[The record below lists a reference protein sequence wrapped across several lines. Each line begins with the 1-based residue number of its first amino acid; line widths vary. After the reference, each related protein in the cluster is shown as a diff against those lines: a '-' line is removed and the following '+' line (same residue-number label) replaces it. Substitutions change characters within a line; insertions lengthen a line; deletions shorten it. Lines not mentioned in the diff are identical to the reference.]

1 MVAVKLKDLAM
12 DKVVDLLIAEQ
23 IRLPSITPDNSEF
36 SNLLYKSLRQ
46 KTILTP
52 FLLEEFQKLTITQ
65 VELMSCMFDA
75 MDILLLKTQPVRK
88 LAVNDIDQTTGGGK
102 YFDERKQTID
112 MYTLLGDTL
121 RNCHRLTHLDLRG
134 VQHQWLVDWM
144 RKIGENL
151 LNMQYLAVTH
161 QNLRASD
168 VFLLVRRFPN
178 LTYLDIS
185 CSSVESLRGIAELHR
200 LKTLILFNTPLPKRT
215 EFYQREQSFKLYQ
228 LEHLDLSVSSHEQ
241 NMSNIIGAIL
251 PSLVSLDCYNTK
263 FSERQLVKVLGQHR
277 FLKKMGLLGTDAINH
292 PIVDLLEKMTIPTV
306 STGLTLLEQ
315 FIEERRPYVVFLVE
329 LRMISIIEEKFVEQD
344 KDELRGLVKLAC
356 KVFKTFNYE
365 HCTQFAALQC
375 LDILTKDNRVSILL
389 KREKAMIVNTL
400 FPCHPKY
407 QPTFTAIKWR
417 ILNQLNE
424 NVNV

>member
-1 MVAVKLKDLAM
+1 MTAVKLKDLAM

-23 IRLPSITPDNSEF
+23 IRLPPISPDNPKF
-36 SNLLYKSLRQ
+36 CNFLYKSLRQ

-52 FLLEEFQKLTITQ
+52 FLLKEFQKLTITQ

-75 MDILLLKTQPVRK
+75 MDILLLKTQPVTK
-88 LAVNDIDQTTGGGK
+88 LAVNDIDHTTGGGT
-102 YFDERKQTID
+102 YFDERKQSID

-121 RNCHRLTHLDLRG
+121 RNYHWLTHLDLRG

-151 LNMQYLAVTH
+151 PNMQYLAVTH

-178 LTYLDIS
+178 LAYLDIS
-185 CSSVESLRGIAELHR
+185 CSNVESLRGIAELYNLR
-200 LKTLILFNTPLPKRT
+200 TLILFNTPLTKRT
-215 EFYQREQSFKLYQ
+215 EFKLYQ

-241 NMSNIIGAIL
+241 DMSNIIGVIL

-263 FSERQLVKVLGQHR
+263 FSEQQLVKVLGQHR
-277 FLKKMGLLGTDAINH
+277 FLKKMGLLGTEAIKH

-306 STGLTLLEQ
+306 SSGLTLLEQ
-315 FIEERRPYVVFLVE
+315 FIEEKRPYVVFLIE
-329 LRMISIIEEKFVEQD
+329 PRMIAIIEKKFAEQD
-344 KDELRGLVKLAC
+344 KNELRGLVKLAC
-356 KVFKTFNYE
+356 QVFKIFNYE

-375 LDILTKDNRVSILL
+375 LDILTKENRVNILH
-389 KREKAMIVNTL
+389 KREKTLIMNTL
-400 FPCHPKY
+400 FPCNPRY

-417 ILNQLNE
+417 ILNQLNG